1 MFSWTAGYV
10 DNVANLKREFAL
22 VSGFG
27 SETVFIRVQVDR
39 EREFLST
46 YTNSVGWKESR
57 FLERSTVS
65 RLYVRIFVSLKDN
78 SLFGLAGEPIVLRKR
93 VVPRDKRR
101 VSIRTSSNSFDATL
115 KIDIKLL
122 RNQKQVS
129 LETGQRWHV

>member
-1 MFSWTAGYV
+1 MFSWTGGYV

-93 VVPRDKRR
+93 VETLGSTRQKTRFH
-101 VSIRTSSNSFDATL
+101 SNIVQQF
-115 KIDIKLL
+115 
-122 RNQKQVS
+122 
-129 LETGQRWHV
+129 